1 MAARVVTRGQAV
13 IDFIEGWCKVPEGK
27 LVGQPVRLLP
37 FQKQFILDIYDN
49 PHGTQQAILSVGR
62 KNGKTALC
70 AFLMLAHLVGPEA
83 FPNSQLYSAAQSKE
97 QAALL
102 FDLAVKT
109 IRMDEDLM
117 QRVVIREST
126 KTLYAPA
133 KGTRYR
139 ALSAE
144 AGTAFGASP
153 IFVLHDELGQVAGER
168 SPLYEALETAQQA
181 HENPLSIV
189 ISTQAP
195 NDSALLSI
203 LIDDAVAGHDK
214 STVICV
220 YSAEDEVVDKETGEV
235 VEMRDPFDE
244 ETIKMANP
252 AYGEF
257 QNAHVVLKMADRAR
271 RMPSREAFFR
281 NLILNQRVETED
293 PLVTKLVWDRNA
305 GKPEGWEVCYG
316 GLDLSK
322 TTDLT
327 AFVLV
332 SPVDGIVN
340 VRSKFWIPGDDLE
353 ERARQ
358 DRTPYDL
365 WAEQGYIDPTP
376 GRSVSYKAVAEY
388 LKQSFDENDIRYI
401 AFDRW
406 NMKNLTPWLLEAGLS
421 EAFIEDR
428 FIPFGQGFQSMS
440 PAIRVAE
447 ELWINAKMRHGAH
460 PVLTRCAS
468 NTVVKADEAGNRK
481 LDKKRSK
488 GRIDGM
494 VALVMACSAMEGDK
508 RAGKALPVAPEDY
521 LVDLSGSAAVA

>member
-1 MAARVVTRGQAV
+1 MVVRQKRSDAV
-13 IDFIEGWCKVPEGK
+13 IHFIENWCRVPEGT
-27 LVGQPVRLLP
+27 LVGQPVKLLD
-37 FQKQFILDIYDN
+37 FQKKFIRDIYDN
-49 PHGTQQAILSVGR
+49 PAGTQQAILSVGR

-70 AFLMLAHLVGPEA
+70 AFLLLVHLVGPEA
-83 FPNSQLYSAAQSKE
+83 FVNSQLYSAAQSKE

-109 IRMDEDLM
+109 IRQHEDLVA
-117 QRVVIREST
+117 RITIRESQ
-126 KTLYAPA
+126 KSLYCPG

-153 IFVLHDELGQVAGER
+153 IFLLHDELGQVGGER
-168 SPLYEALETAQQA
+168 SALYEALETAQQA

-195 NDSALLSI
+195 NDSGLLSI
-203 LIDDAVAGHDK
+203 LIDDAMEGHDP
-214 STVICV
+214 STVV
-220 YSAEDEVVDKETGEV
+220 HLHTSDMEA
-235 VEMRDPFDE
+235 DPFDE
-244 ETIKMANP
+244 DVIKQANP
-252 AYGEF
+252 AYGAF
-257 QNAHVVLKMADRAR
+257 QNPEIVLKMADRAK

-293 PLVTKLVWDRNA
+293 PLVTKTVWDRNN
-305 GKPEGWEVCYG
+305 GRPEGWEVCYG

-327 AFVLV
+327 ALVLISRAKNNTV
-332 SPVDGIVN
+332 G
-340 VRSKFWIPGDDLE
+340 VRSKFWLPGDDLE
-353 ERARQ
+353 ERSRA

-365 WAEQGYIDPTP
+365 WAKEGYITTTP
-376 GRSVSYKAVAEY
+376 GKSVSYKMVAEY
-388 LKQSFDENDIRYI
+388 LAEAFEKQDIRFI

-406 NMKNLTPWLLEAGLS
+406 NMRNLTPWLLEAGLS

-428 FIPFGQGFQSMS
+428 FLPFGQGFQDMS

-447 ELWINAKMRHGAH
+447 ELWIDGQMRHGGH
-460 PVLTRCAS
+460 PVLTRCAA
-468 NTVVKADEAGNRK
+468 NTVVKQDEAGNRK

-494 VALVMACSAMEGDK
+494 VALVMACSAMEGDTK
-508 RAGKALPVAPEDY
+508 GGKVLPVDPMDFLED
-521 LVDLSGSAAVA
+521 LEAEAAMG